1 MEVRPHDRTI
11 AELVINAVVPTFSAG
26 ETSEI
31 TALPLLDLGALTRDG
46 SMVYGIATLDGG
58 GRVSERLISRLL
70 GWQPGQSLDFSR
82 VEDVIVVRGHP
93 SGAFRVPG
101 SALVTIPAAMRH
113 WCRLSPG
120 DRVLLAAAPRQGVL
134 LIHTMAAL
142 DRMVVH
148 YDAGLAERA
157 QQ

>member
-1 MEVRPHDRTI
+1 M
-11 AELVINAVVPTFSAG
+11 VISAIDPAFSAG

-31 TALPLLDLGALTRDG
+31 TALSMLDLGALTRDG

-58 GRVSERLISRLL
+58 GRVSERVISRLL

-82 VEDVIVVRGHP
+82 VDDVIVVRGHP

-101 SALVTIPAAMRH
+101 SALVAIPAAMRH

-134 LIHTMAAL
+134 PIHTMAAL
-142 DRMVVH
+142 DWMVVR
-148 YDAGLAERA
+148 YDVSLAESS